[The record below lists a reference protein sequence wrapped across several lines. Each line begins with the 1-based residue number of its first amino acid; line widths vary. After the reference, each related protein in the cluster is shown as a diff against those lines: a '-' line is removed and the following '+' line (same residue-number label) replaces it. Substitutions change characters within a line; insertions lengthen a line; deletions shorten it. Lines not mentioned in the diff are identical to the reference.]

1 MPLRKNKSL
10 LTCLTY
16 GFAGIY
22 IIASIAGCSSPSNS
36 NSEDRSTKFQQYY
49 IQGEKLYTTHC
60 SNCHQKNGQGLGRVY
75 PPIDSSDYMME
86 NVEEVICL
94 IKHGKEGELLVN
106 GKQYNQ
112 RMPGVPSLTP
122 LEIAEISTY
131 IYNTWSNDHGLI
143 DVKQVELVLQ
153 DCITAKKE

>member
-10 LTCLTY
+10 LTYLMLSLAAISFVTCM
-16 GFAGIY
+16 
-22 IIASIAGCSSPSNS
+22 AGCSPSNTS
-36 NSEDRSTKFQQYY
+36 NADDRSTKFQQYY
-49 IQGEKLYTTHC
+49 IQGEKLYNSHC
-60 SNCHQKNGQGLGRVY
+60 SNCHQKNGKGLGRVY
-75 PPIDSSDYMME
+75 PPIDSSDYMMQ

-106 GKQYNQ
+106 GKLYNQ

-143 DVKQVELVLQ
+143 DVRQIEIVLQ
-153 DCITAKKE
+153 DCITTKKE

>member
-10 LTCLTY
+10 LTYLML
-16 GFAGIY
+16 GLAGIY
-22 IIASIAGCSSPSNS
+22 FVAGTTGCSSPNNNS
-36 NSEDRSTKFQQYY
+36 TEDRSTKFQQYY

-94 IKHGKEGELLVN
+94 IKYGKEGELIVN
-106 GKQYNQ
+106 GKQYHQ

-143 DVKQVELVLQ
+143 EVKQVELILQ
-153 DCITAKKE
+153 DCITTKKE

>member
-1 MPLRKNKSL
+1 MLLKKNKSL
-10 LTCLTY
+10 LIYLIIGLVGAY
-16 GFAGIY
+16 FVAGL
-22 IIASIAGCSSPSNS
+22 AGCSSPN
-36 NSEDRSTKFQQYY
+36 NNVTENRSTKFQQYY
-49 IQGEKLYTTHC
+49 IQGEKLYTSHC

-112 RMPGVPSLTP
+112 PMPGVPALTP

-143 DVKQVELVLQ
+143 DVKQVELILQ
-153 DCITAKKE
+153 DCTTTKRE